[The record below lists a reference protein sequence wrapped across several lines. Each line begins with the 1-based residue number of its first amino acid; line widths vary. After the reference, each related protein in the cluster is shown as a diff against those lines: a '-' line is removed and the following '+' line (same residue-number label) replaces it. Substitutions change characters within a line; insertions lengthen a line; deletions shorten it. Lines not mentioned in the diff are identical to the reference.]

1 MMKEVLLGT
10 EKDTTIH
17 VAVKLLGILGEYSQE
32 KITNL
37 RVDKGCTVA
46 EVIQEI
52 VADLGNDF
60 KHTLQD
66 RQGNLNGG
74 IEVVLNR
81 EHISAYQLNDIR
93 IWQDSELILVPI
105 IAGGI
110 RPGRSISE
118 HGGHDV

>member
-1 MMKEVLLGT
+1 MMVKDVT
-10 EKDTTIH
+10 HRIEKDSAIH
-17 VAVKLLGILGEYSQE
+17 VAVKLLGVLGQYSQE
-32 KITNL
+32 KMINL
-37 RVDKGCTVA
+37 SMEKGCTVA

-52 VADLGNDF
+52 VTDLGNDF
-60 KHTLQD
+60 KHTLLD
-66 RQGNLNGG
+66 RQGELNGG

-110 RPGRSISE
+110 GPGLSFCRVRRE
-118 HGGHDV
+118 